1 MGHAKR
7 RGRSGERGPSLTRVQ
22 HRGHVDRRR
31 LARLTAASFFAL
43 ALSAPVVALAST
55 GATVGDGLR
64 YIAAALTL
72 GMAAVGAGFAQGKIG
87 SAGQATL
94 AERPEERIWIITLTV
109 LPEIIVL
116 LGFVLAI
123 LIANA

>member
-1 MGHAKR
+1 VR
-7 RGRSGERGPSLTRVQ
+7 FT
-22 HRGHVDRRR
+22 
-31 LARLTAASFFAL
+31 RLTAASFFAL
-43 ALSAPVVALAST
+43 ALSSPVVALASA

-72 GMAAVGAGFAQGKIG
+72 GMAAAGAGYAQGKIG